1 MVSLVRFFGARH
13 DIQAPMGG
21 EEYPHKSW
29 LAPPK
34 RIENFGREFPL
45 TSMSYQ
51 YVWGGYDATSP

>member
-1 MVSLVRFFGARH
+1 
-13 DIQAPMGG
+13 MGG

-45 TSMSYQ
+45 TSMSYP